1 MNEFEKY
8 LEANRKAFIK
18 LTEQQERELARLYI
32 EAAGEIKER
41 AELIIDKKGLSY
53 AAAKI
58 RIKSLLREASRLT
71 DNFSKFLDKALLEA
85 ADLKVEADRLIL
97 ESVQQ
102 ELKSEGVKLKLTRI
116 LNKIPPEAVK
126 YTFNKI
132 WEDGLKLS
140 DRVWLLDKVTKQ
152 EIERIVMQNIM
163 VGGSASDNVTIAALE
178 NLLNPNYKKAK
189 LTSLHGKRVGY
200 EASRLL
206 RTETNVSAREA
217 QRLASLRNPAS
228 KGFVWRASGEC
239 CDICESLNG
248 EQFKADEIPHN
259 PHPNC
264 RCWLEEVVE
273 DVDSFT
279 DRYLEFMDNPKSQP
293 DIDNWYRNVYKK
305 SA

>member
-71 DNFSKFLDKALLEA
+71 DNFSKFLDKALIEA

-97 ESVQQ
+97 ESLQQ
-102 ELKSEGVKLKLTRI
+102 ELKSEGVKLNSTRI
-116 LNKIPPEAVK
+116 LSKIPPEAVK

-163 VGGSASDNVTIAALE
+163 VGGSASDNNNSST
-178 NLLNPNYKKAK
+178 
-189 LTSLHGKRVGY
+189 
-200 EASRLL
+200 
-206 RTETNVSAREA
+206 
-217 QRLASLRNPAS
+217 
-228 KGFVWRASGEC
+228 
-239 CDICESLNG
+239 
-248 EQFKADEIPHN
+248 
-259 PHPNC
+259 
-264 RCWLEEVVE
+264 
-273 DVDSFT
+273 
-279 DRYLEFMDNPKSQP
+279 
-293 DIDNWYRNVYKK
+293 
-305 SA
+305 

>member
-1 MNEFEKY
+1 MCLYPKLIPNKRY
-8 LEANRKAFIK
+8 LPTKKNGGVPPVCPDERLRYVTAACGDCYECRK
-18 LTEQQERELARLYI
+18 Q
-32 EAAGEIKER
+32 
-41 AELIIDKKGLSY
+41 
-53 AAAKI
+53 
-58 RIKSLLREASRLT
+58 
-71 DNFSKFLDKALLEA
+71 
-85 ADLKVEADRLIL
+85 
-97 ESVQQ
+97 
-102 ELKSEGVKLKLTRI
+102 
-116 LNKIPPEAVK
+116 
-126 YTFNKI
+126 
-132 WEDGLKLS
+132 
-140 DRVWLLDKVTKQ
+140 KQ
-152 EIERIVMQNIM
+152 RQWIERIVMQNIM
-163 VGGSASDNVTIAALE
+163 VGGSASDKTTIAALE

-189 LTSLHGKRVGY
+189 LTSLHGRRVGY

-264 RCWLEEVVE
+264 KCSLIEVVE
-273 DVDSFT
+273 DIDSFT

-305 SA
+305 AI